1 MSTSIRCCKVL
12 ILAAVLHFSQA
23 AREHEHSQAVGR
35 SVAPQTLQQVDQPI
49 SAQDELL
56 SRAGHRGSPL
66 PGALYAYLSNVLQAW
81 RTFCSANDCSQ
92 SAAPPVTAYLIS
104 LPEDSA
110 KRQHLEQ
117 TLDEVSGLGLSVE
130 VISAIPSDQVA
141 LCLFT
146 SDFLQA
152 QS

>member
-1 MSTSIRCCKVL
+1 MSTSIRCCKVF
-12 ILAAVLHFSQA
+12 IFTAVLHFSQA
-23 AREHEHSQAVGR
+23 AREHERSQTVGR
-35 SVAPQTLQQVDQPI
+35 SIAPQTLQQVDQPV

-56 SRAGHRGSPL
+56 SRAGGSPL
-66 PGALYAYLSNVLQAW
+66 SGALYAYLSNVLQAW

-117 TLDEVSGLGLSVE
+117 TLDGVSGLGLSVE

-141 LCLFT
+141 LC
-146 SDFLQA
+146 
-152 QS
+152 